1 MPVSKVL
8 PLMISKLV
16 ARVEMAKSEERESQ
30 LAQRT
35 ECFVW
40 SVVLMII
47 FSMMNILTMRRVVVI
62 LMIIASVWTMMRIM
76 IMMMIM
82 RMVTAIEFLECP
94 FKVKS
99 VERSQNSAFTLCKVR
114 FFTIPCPKHFHI
126 SFFKTNSITIKMSV
140 LPKYATFEMS
150 KLKANTH
157 CTTMK

>member
-1 MPVSKVL
+1 
-8 PLMISKLV
+8 MI
-16 ARVEMAKSEERESQ
+16 
-30 LAQRT
+30 
-35 ECFVW
+35 
-40 SVVLMII
+40 
-47 FSMMNILTMRRVVVI
+47 ILTMRSVVVI
-62 LMIIASVWTMMRIM
+62 LMIVASVRTMMRIM

-82 RMVTAIEFLECP
+82 RMVAAIEFLECP

-114 FFTIPCPKHFHI
+114 FFTIPSPKHFHI

>member
-1 MPVSKVL
+1 ML
-8 PLMISKLV
+8 RLISCLDDHLQHDEHLDHEKGSGDLDD
-16 ARVEMAKSEERESQ
+16 RRKREDD
-30 LAQRT
+30 
-35 ECFVW
+35 E
-40 SVVLMII
+40 
-47 FSMMNILTMRRVVVI
+47 
-62 LMIIASVWTMMRIM
+62 RIM
-76 IMMMIM
+76 IMMMII

-114 FFTIPCPKHFHI
+114 FFTIPCPEHLHI

-157 CTTMK
+157 CTTLKE

>member
-1 MPVSKVL
+1 
-8 PLMISKLV
+8 MIV
-16 ARVEMAKSEERESQ
+16 
-30 LAQRT
+30 
-35 ECFVW
+35 
-40 SVVLMII
+40 
-47 FSMMNILTMRRVVVI
+47 
-62 LMIIASVWTMMRIM
+62 ASVRTMRIM

>member
-1 MPVSKVL
+1 ML
-8 PLMISKLV
+8 RLISCLDDHLQHDEHLDHEKGSGDLDDC
-16 ARVEMAKSEERESQ
+16 RKREDD
-30 LAQRT
+30 
-35 ECFVW
+35 E
-40 SVVLMII
+40 
-47 FSMMNILTMRRVVVI
+47 
-62 LMIIASVWTMMRIM
+62 RIM
-76 IMMMIM
+76 IMMMII

-126 SFFKTNSITIKMSV
+126 SFDKTDSITVKLSV

-157 CTTMK
+157 CTTIKE